1 MSLRLI
7 MTPRSGLPRKPINL
21 VDLGISYMDIEES
34 IETIEAGYEFLL
46 AYAAQGRPASDE
58 TDGPGPHARP
68 TITGMVEA
76 MAKIIETFSIS
87 KDDFEQLIAADC
99 VKASAALSFLL
110 RQEKIGSEVVDN
122 LNASIHLRAVLTD
135 LFLYSE
141 ALRPLATEEV
151 SGVMAYD
158 AMKK

>member
-1 MSLRLI
+1 
-7 MTPRSGLPRKPINL
+7 
-21 VDLGISYMDIEES
+21 MDIEES

-58 TDGPGPHARP
+58 TQGPGPHARP
-68 TITGMVEA
+68 TIQNMVDA
-76 MAKIIETFSIS
+76 MALIIKNFSAS
-87 KDDFEQLIAADC
+87 KDGFEKLIAADC
-99 VKASAALSFLL
+99 SKASAALTFLL
-110 RQEKIGSEVVDN
+110 NQEKIGSEVVDN

>member
-1 MSLRLI
+1 MYKR
-7 MTPRSGLPRKPINL
+7 
-21 VDLGISYMDIEES
+21 
-34 IETIEAGYEFLL
+34 
-46 AYAAQGRPASDE
+46 Q
-58 TDGPGPHARP
+58 
-68 TITGMVEA
+68 
-76 MAKIIETFSIS
+76 
-87 KDDFEQLIAADC
+87 
-99 VKASAALSFLL
+99 LSFLVN
-110 RQEKIGSEVVDN
+110 QEKIGSEVVDN

>member
-1 MSLRLI
+1 
-7 MTPRSGLPRKPINL
+7 
-21 VDLGISYMDIEES
+21 MDIEES

-68 TITGMVEA
+68 TIKGMA
-76 MAKIIETFSIS
+76 SSMAHIAGVFSES
-87 KDDFEQLIAADC
+87 EDDFEQLIASDC
-99 VKASAALSFLL
+99 RKASAALLFLIG
-110 RQEKIGSEVVDN
+110 QEKIGSEVVDN

-158 AMKK
+158 AMKKS

>member
-1 MSLRLI
+1 
-7 MTPRSGLPRKPINL
+7 
-21 VDLGISYMDIEES
+21 MDIEES
-34 IETIEAGYEFLL
+34 IEKIEAGYEFLL

-68 TITGMVEA
+68 MVGA
-76 MAKIIETFSIS
+76 MSEIVQTLSTS
-87 KDDFEQLIAADC
+87 NDDFEKLIAADC

-110 RQEKIGSEVVDN
+110 SQEKIGSEVVDN

-141 ALRPLATEEV
+141 ALKPLATGEV
-151 SGVMAYD
+151 SGVTAYD

>member
-1 MSLRLI
+1 
-7 MTPRSGLPRKPINL
+7 
-21 VDLGISYMDIEES
+21 MDIEES

-58 TDGPGPHARP
+58 SDGPGPHARP
-68 TITGMVEA
+68 TIESMASA
-76 MAKIIETFSIS
+76 MTHIAGVFSES
-87 KDDFEQLIAADC
+87 EDDFEQLIASDC
-99 VKASAALSFLL
+99 KKAKAALTFMIG
-110 RQEKIGSEVVDN
+110 QKKIGSEVVDN
-122 LNASIHLRAVLTD
+122 LNASIHLRAVLTN

-158 AMKK
+158 AMKKS

>member
-1 MSLRLI
+1 
-7 MTPRSGLPRKPINL
+7 
-21 VDLGISYMDIEES
+21 MDIEES

-68 TITGMVEA
+68 TIQNMVDA
-76 MAKIIETFSIS
+76 MAMIVESFSAS
-87 KDDFEQLIAADC
+87 EDDFEQLIANDC
-99 VKASAALSFLL
+99 SKASAALTFLL
-110 RQEKIGSEVVDN
+110 NQEKIGSEVVDN

-158 AMKK
+158 AMKNN